1 MTSAHTGSRPDPA
14 HRLVLR
20 FAHRQGAGKGVVDA
34 PIRLDPAAPDTSG
47 QLPPG
52 ADPRRGKPLPRGAHD
67 LLAELAYPAG
77 RIARSG
83 SAQPHGDPLGLA
95 LQTAFGLLRRETCN
109 PYNDHRA
116 HPSVRSKFPVHTFVT
131 EPDGRS
137 FWHDPYR
144 VALLPLTDGS
154 GPPGE
159 APPGGATRIH
169 LVGRYTH
176 LPAYYRP
183 LRGSLTEAE
192 LGINLR
198 SLALALDLFG
208 LRESAA
214 LRLPGPGDT
223 AVLDALGLRPT
234 HEWTLP
240 LTVSLGG
247 LPAPGAERALAGE
260 GVPDDAEPAEITA
273 VNRTQN
279 GDGRYEPLPP
289 SLPDL
294 PDAPPTDWADVL
306 WRRTSGRMP
315 RGLSGM
321 NGRRRPAPATA
332 LTDGAAWATV
342 EPPGAALAAVAS
354 RLRLTAV
361 VQDIEGHPAGT
372 YRVRRDGITRVPEG
386 AATPA
391 DLEPHYGYPLTTGN
405 GCDVRHATALWFVT
419 ADVASLVAEHGP
431 GAWTLAQY
439 AAGWAAQGLG
449 LSAAAHR
456 HYARPTRAFKDAPTV
471 PLLGL
476 APSETILLAVVT
488 GTGRYLEP
496 LLDLRL

>member
-1 MTSAHTGSRPDPA
+1 
-14 HRLVLR
+14 
-20 FAHRQGAGKGVVDA
+20 VDA
-34 PIRLDPAAPDTSG
+34 PIRLDPDAPDTSG
-47 QLPPG
+47 LLPPG
-52 ADPRRGKPLPRGAHD
+52 ADPQGGKPLPRGAHD
-67 LLAELAYPAG
+67 LLAELTYPGG
-77 RIARSG
+77 RVARSEW
-83 SAQPHGDPLGLA
+83 SHGDQLGLV

-116 HPSVRSKFPVHTFVT
+116 HPSVRSKFPVHAFLT

-137 FWHDPYR
+137 FCHDPYR
-144 VALLPLTDGS
+144 AALLPLTDGS
-154 GPPGE
+154 GLPGE
-159 APPGGATRIH
+159 APRIH

-183 LRGSLTEAE
+183 LRGSLTETE

-208 LRESAA
+208 LRERAA
-214 LRLPGPGDT
+214 LRLPGPGDG
-223 AVLDALGLRPT
+223 ALLDDLGLRPT
-234 HEWTLP
+234 HEWTFP

-247 LPAPGAERALAGE
+247 PPRPGAEREPAAE
-260 GVPDDAEPAEITA
+260 AVPDDPELAEITA

-289 SLPDL
+289 SIPDL

-321 NGRRRPAPATA
+321 NGRRRPAPAAA

-342 EPPGAALAAVAS
+342 EPPGAALAAVAG

-361 VQDIEGHPAGT
+361 VQDIDGHPAGT
-372 YRVRRDGITRVPEG
+372 YRVSHDGITRVPG
-386 AATPA
+386 AARTPA
-391 DLEPHYGYPLTTGN
+391 ELEPHYGYPLTTGN

-419 ADVASLVAEHGP
+419 ADVASLVAEYGP

-439 AAGWAAQGLG
+439 AAGWTVQGLG

-456 HYARPTRAFKDAPTV
+456 YYARPTRAFKDAPTV

-476 APSETILLAVVT
+476 APSETILLALVT